1 MWDIDSNV
9 TAVCA
14 GFVADSRASF
24 GCLDEI
30 TKAIDG
36 GTMNVLVVDDESV
49 IREGLT
55 RILEGGGF
63 AVETAKN
70 GHAAI
75 ELLQQKE
82 FDLIITDLKMPGMNG
97 FEVLNAVKVLQPTAP
112 VIMITGYAT
121 VETAVEAMK
130 NGAADYLVK
139 PFTPEQII
147 EKVQRAL
154 AQTSASVDEI
164 YIKKELDCHHGF
176 DDFVGESREMQKVYR
191 RIIQVA
197 ATSSTVLITG
207 ESGTGKEL
215 AARAIHKNS
224 ARRDQPFVAVDC
236 TALAENL
243 LESEL
248 FGHVKGSFTGAMQT
262 KMGLL
267 MVADGGTLFL
277 DEVSNISLS
286 TQAKLLRVLQ
296 ERQVTPIGGTK
307 PVPFNIHLVAAT
319 NRSLKTMV
327 SEGKFR
333 EDLFFRLNI
342 IPLDLPPLRER
353 KGDIP
358 ILIRYFI
365 GKFIAEVG
373 KDLRGITPEAMQF
386 LEGYSYPGNIRE
398 LANMIERAV
407 VLAEG
412 DIIQKE
418 NLELND
424 GAESASTF
432 DGYVP
437 TNAEAL
443 KEVKRQIRD
452 RSVENVEK
460 AFAMNA
466 LKRSN
471 WNISRAA
478 EEIGM
483 LRPNFQ
489 TMLKRLGISVK
500 DYFDK

>member
-1 MWDIDSNV
+1 VKSNGV
-9 TAVCA
+9 
-14 GFVADSRASF
+14 GS
-24 GCLDEI
+24 
-30 TKAIDG
+30 
-36 GTMNVLVVDDESV
+36 MNILVVDDESV

-55 RILEGGGF
+55 RILEGDTF
-63 AVETAKN
+63 SVDAAKN

-75 ELLQQKE
+75 EMLQQKE
-82 FDLIITDLKMPGMNG
+82 FDLIITDLKMPGMSG
-97 FEVLNAVKVLQPTAP
+97 FEVLNAVKILQPDVP
-112 VIMITGYAT
+112 VIMITGFAT

-130 NGAADYLVK
+130 SGTVDYIVK
-139 PFTPEQII
+139 PFTPEQIR
-147 EKVQRAL
+147 EKVQLAL
-154 AQTSASVDEI
+154 EQRKISVDEI
-164 YIKKELDCHHGF
+164 LIKKEMDCHHGF
-176 DDFVGESREMQKVYR
+176 DQFIGESREMQKVYR

-197 ATSSTVLITG
+197 ATDSTVLITG

-224 ARRDQPFVAVDC
+224 PRRDQPFVAVDC

-248 FGHVKGSFTGAMQT
+248 FGHVKGSFTGAVQT

-267 MVADGGTLFL
+267 MVADGGTLFM
-277 DEVSNISLS
+277 DEVSNISLA

-296 ERQVTPIGGTK
+296 ERQVTPIGGTQ
-307 PVPFNIHLVAAT
+307 PVSFNVHLVAAT
-319 NRSLKTMV
+319 NKSLKTMV
-327 SEGKFR
+327 TEGKFR

-342 IPLDLPPLRER
+342 IPLELPPLRER

-358 ILIRYFI
+358 LLIRHFI
-365 GKFIAEVG
+365 NKFMQEVG
-373 KDLRGITPEAMQF
+373 KDIRGISPEAMEL
-386 LEGYSYPGNIRE
+386 LESYSYPGNVRE
-398 LANMIERAV
+398 LVNTIERAV

-412 DIIQKE
+412 DIIQQE
-418 NLELND
+418 NLEMGD
-424 GAESASTF
+424 VAELSAGF
-432 DGYVP
+432 DGFVP

-443 KEVKRQIRD
+443 KEMKRHIRD
-452 RSVENVEK
+452 RSVESVEK
-460 AFAMNA
+460 AFVMSA

-478 EEIGM
+478 EETGM

-500 DYFDK
+500 DFYGK